1 MSNSNFETI
10 KLVCEIGLVILGAYW
25 IYQEEKKQNK
35 HQTN

>member
-1 MSNSNFETI
+1 MNEEGRIFITIFEI
-10 KLVCEIGLVILGAYW
+10 FVVLLGAYW